1 LYVSNIIE
9 CIKFAIR
16 FGEYNIII
24 SNKEITT
31 YPLKENWIQ
40 DIIEECDRYIMQK
53 VFEEQHYLLDIRS
66 IKYIETNGI
75 KFLVYQEFIIN
86 YAILYLL

>member
-1 LYVSNIIE
+1 
-9 CIKFAIR
+9 
-16 FGEYNIII
+16 
-24 SNKEITT
+24 
-31 YPLKENWIQ
+31 
-40 DIIEECDRYIMQK
+40 MQK
-53 VFEEQHYLLDIRS
+53 VFEEQHYLLDIRYYT